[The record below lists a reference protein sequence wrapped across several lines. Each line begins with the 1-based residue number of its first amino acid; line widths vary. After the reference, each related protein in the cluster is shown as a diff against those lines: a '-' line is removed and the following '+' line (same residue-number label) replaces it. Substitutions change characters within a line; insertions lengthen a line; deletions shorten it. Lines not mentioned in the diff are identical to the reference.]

1 MRRTLI
7 IIFYIPAGRK
17 RWAVAIPPGPCWP
30 ISIFFFK
37 LWSNQIKYNSHSYC
51 VGVYVYKHQVHMPLI
66 IKSFWLGYSFQNV
79 DPFFL
84 SSFGCVCV
92 WGLLVGSKNRWP
104 GRLPHSVWLASQP
117 NTHKKGAAFEKK
129 EHFILIT
136 SFHSLGF
143 WYNGPCCCCQSQR
156 KSIERREHSNGHQV
170 QLPMSCWHTYIQPDP
185 PPLSLAGSVFF
196 VLSIQ

>member
-1 MRRTLI
+1 MDI
-7 IIFYIPAGRK
+7 
-17 RWAVAIPPGPCWP
+17 
-30 ISIFFFK
+30 
-37 LWSNQIKYNSHSYC
+37 
-51 VGVYVYKHQVHMPLI
+51 
-66 IKSFWLGYSFQNV
+66 SFQNV

-84 SSFGCVCV
+84 SSFGCVCC
-92 WGLLVGSKNRWP
+92 VGSPCWIKKQMV
-104 GRLPHSVWLASQP
+104 GTSTSFCVAGQP
-117 NTHKKGAAFEKK
+117 AHKKGAAFEKK

-185 PPLSLAGSVFF
+185 PSLYSWQCPF
-196 VLSIQ
+196 VCYQFNNFWALASWSIRTSGLNRPSARLFTATAALCRKKKEKMLL